1 MVVNTLFSQKQ
12 MDDFI
17 KKYDEFLVISK
28 PDENPIDDWLNRLNS
43 DSLKDE
49 VSNYSNF
56 QTIILDRLLGYDI
69 NDIKQETSIG
79 STGHPVD
86 FVLLKNNVEY
96 VALELK
102 STKTK
107 DLDKRVRNNV
117 SPVEQVTNYASV
129 KEETKWAFISNYDE
143 FRLFD
148 PSHRKDYISFKFS
161 ELRNPKVL
169 KEFLLIFSKFSLID
183 YDIVTKLL
191 NDKPIS
197 INLQFEQE
205 FYKLYSETRLM
216 LIKQLN
222 EPDDE
227 SIEPYNL
234 SDAIYYAQLILNRY
248 IFICF
253 AEDKGLIPDE
263 TSTKQLFE
271 PLKENKVYNR
281 SDCILW
287 ENLTYL
293 FRYVDEG
300 NAFKN
305 IPNFNG
311 GLFKQNLR
319 NLRIKDSIKD
329 PVNYFK
335 ECFTGWEFK
344 ENKDKVNELL
354 GKYQFCLNPTFINL
368 LIISSFDFDSELDVN
383 ILGHIFENS
392 IGDIEQLKDQTKVR
406 RKKDGIFY
414 TPENITNHICKNTII
429 PYLSKSGEVNTI
441 GELIEE
447 YNGQLDDLD
456 IKLKNIKILDLACG
470 SGAFL
475 NKATDILL
483 EIHESIYNIKYGND
497 ETLDKWFDGIEV
509 RKEILIDNIHGVDLN
524 EESIEITKL
533 AMFLKIAKKNSKL
546 PNLDKNIKCGNSLI
560 DDKKIVGCKSF
571 DWNKEFKTIM
581 DGGGFDIV
589 ISNPPYVRQE
599 EIDVCEKTFLSENY
613 KSCSKSTDLYVGFFE
628 RGINLLRDGG
638 LFSVI
643 CSNKYI
649 TVDYAKNLRKFLLN
663 FRILQY
669 NDFPD
674 VKIFDDA
681 EVDASTIFIKKEKYN
696 DNLINVNHSFNVPQM
711 LLDEKMW
718 YLSKPEVILLK
729 NYLLNK
735 GTPLSDIESIEINNG
750 IKTGFN
756 EAFYINNDIKNEL
769 IQEDALNKEII
780 KPLLLGKD
788 INQWC
793 FSFEDRYIIFA
804 RQGIDIDRYPSIKQ
818 YLSQYK
824 MNLTPKSSKKS
835 NVGRKMGSY
844 QWYEIQ
850 DKTEFYENFEKP
862 KLIWA
867 EMNKEISFCYDDEGY
882 YVNNKCFIITSE
894 TIELKFLLA
903 LFLSDLFKFLF
914 KSMTSKLGKSL
925 ELRKSY
931 VKQSPIIFDSN
942 YKNDICLKA
951 SSILRIRKQIENEKQ
966 DFLDWIMRNY
976 FLINLPQK
984 MINYHMLSFD
994 DFFKLLKQNHDSSKI
1009 NLRSRHLQYELKN
1022 EFESSVNKILLF
1034 EHDVDILMNEINQLV
1049 YKMYDLT
1056 DKQIKLIESEIL

>member
-311 GLFKQNLR
+311 GLFK
-319 NLRIKDSIKD
+319 
-329 PVNYFK
+329 
-335 ECFTGWEFK
+335 
-344 ENKDKVNELL
+344 
-354 GKYQFCLNPTFINL
+354 
-368 LIISSFDFDSELDVN
+368 
-383 ILGHIFENS
+383 
-392 IGDIEQLKDQTKVR
+392 
-406 RKKDGIFY
+406 
-414 TPENITNHICKNTII
+414 
-429 PYLSKSGEVNTI
+429 
-441 GELIEE
+441 
-447 YNGQLDDLD
+447 
-456 IKLKNIKILDLACG
+456 
-470 SGAFL
+470 
-475 NKATDILL
+475 
-483 EIHESIYNIKYGND
+483 
-497 ETLDKWFDGIEV
+497 
-509 RKEILIDNIHGVDLN
+509 
-524 EESIEITKL
+524 
-533 AMFLKIAKKNSKL
+533 
-546 PNLDKNIKCGNSLI
+546 
-560 DDKKIVGCKSF
+560 
-571 DWNKEFKTIM
+571 
-581 DGGGFDIV
+581 GF
-589 ISNPPYVRQE
+589 
-599 EIDVCEKTFLSENY
+599 
-613 KSCSKSTDLYVGFFE
+613 
-628 RGINLLRDGG
+628 
-638 LFSVI
+638 
-643 CSNKYI
+643 
-649 TVDYAKNLRKFLLN
+649 
-663 FRILQY
+663 
-669 NDFPD
+669 
-674 VKIFDDA
+674 
-681 EVDASTIFIKKEKYN
+681 
-696 DNLINVNHSFNVPQM
+696 
-711 LLDEKMW
+711 
-718 YLSKPEVILLK
+718 
-729 NYLLNK
+729 
-735 GTPLSDIESIEINNG
+735 
-750 IKTGFN
+750 
-756 EAFYINNDIKNEL
+756 
-769 IQEDALNKEII
+769 
-780 KPLLLGKD
+780 
-788 INQWC
+788 
-793 FSFEDRYIIFA
+793 
-804 RQGIDIDRYPSIKQ
+804 
-818 YLSQYK
+818 
-824 MNLTPKSSKKS
+824 
-835 NVGRKMGSY
+835 
-844 QWYEIQ
+844 
-850 DKTEFYENFEKP
+850 
-862 KLIWA
+862 
-867 EMNKEISFCYDDEGY
+867 
-882 YVNNKCFIITSE
+882 VNN
-894 TIELKFLLA
+894 
-903 LFLSDLFKFLF
+903 
-914 KSMTSKLGKSL
+914 
-925 ELRKSY
+925 
-931 VKQSPIIFDSN
+931 
-942 YKNDICLKA
+942 
-951 SSILRIRKQIENEKQ
+951 
-966 DFLDWIMRNY
+966 
-976 FLINLPQK
+976 
-984 MINYHMLSFD
+984 
-994 DFFKLLKQNHDSSKI
+994 
-1009 NLRSRHLQYELKN
+1009 
-1022 EFESSVNKILLF
+1022 
-1034 EHDVDILMNEINQLV
+1034 LV
-1049 YKMYDLT
+1049 
-1056 DKQIKLIESEIL
+1056 